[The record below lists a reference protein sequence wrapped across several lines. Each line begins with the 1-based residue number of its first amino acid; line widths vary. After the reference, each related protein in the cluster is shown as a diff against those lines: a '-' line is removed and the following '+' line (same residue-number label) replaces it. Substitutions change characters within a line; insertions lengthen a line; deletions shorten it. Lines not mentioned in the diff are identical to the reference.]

1 MAEAE
6 NIEEQVET
14 TKSSGVG
21 GILMMGIIGIIAA
34 GGGFM
39 VPYLYPS
46 LVGAGDPESETP
58 PVAKSPMPKPES
70 DQVFISFG
78 EVVVNLHEGSLNRY
92 LNLDIN
98 LQVDKS
104 KELELTEVV
113 TSKKAIL
120 KNWLLGYLAD
130 KGLDD
135 VRGAAG
141 QNRMRREIQDQF
153 NTVLFPDG
161 FDQIHDV
168 LFEKFNI
175 Q

>member
-1 MAEAE
+1 
-6 NIEEQVET
+6 
-14 TKSSGVG
+14 
-21 GILMMGIIGIIAA
+21 MGIIGIVAA

-46 LVGAGDPESETP
+46 LVGAGHEE
-58 PVAKSPMPKPES
+58 PVAPVPKSPMPKPEA
-70 DQVFISFG
+70 DQAVLVFG

-92 LNLDIN
+92 LNLAIN

-104 KELELTEVV
+104 KELELTTVV
-113 TSKKAIL
+113 ETKKAIL

-141 QNRMRREIQDQF
+141 QNRMRRDIQDHF